1 LERHLIS
8 SHVVDG
14 VCNLVISFSMA
25 KLVGSPT
32 FDSTFIYLKG
42 VKNTSFVD
50 LLFNKRVVE
59 FFVRLSTKSLT
70 HF

>member
-1 LERHLIS
+1 
-8 SHVVDG
+8 
-14 VCNLVISFSMA
+14 
-25 KLVGSPT
+25 VGSPT
-32 FDSTFIYLKG
+32 FDSTFIYPKG

-50 LLFNKRVVE
+50 LLFNIRVVE